1 MNVQRFQF
9 LDGFSL
15 KILALVLMFLDHLGA
30 FMTMYLT
37 PVEGT
42 PLFIAVTVFRAV
54 GRLAFP
60 LFAFFVAEGMR
71 KTHDRGNYL
80 LRFAILFAI
89 VLIAQ
94 AGLSAIPSFASVSTL
109 AQPFG
114 DLLSFAAIAYLYEKG
129 GNWRFLIALPVLYLL
144 GSGVINILNNN
155 GVQTYVPLYLLAQ
168 YNIVGL
174 VLFVPLY
181 FLPKVM
187 EGKLIGAGL
196 LIKDG
201 KEISF
206 PRPDSYGEAAYR
218 RHMNALNASIVAAV
232 FAIFWIVS
240 YLTPYLGFYFEP
252 LGQTGISFEMYGI
265 IAAFFLLLYNGR
277 RGYHAKWW
285 VYFEW
290 SFFPVHILLLA
301 GIFALISL

>member
-42 PLFIAVTVFRAV
+42 PLFIAATIFRAV

-94 AGLSAIPSFASVSTL
+94 AGLSAIPSFASV
-109 AQPFG
+109 
-114 DLLSFAAIAYLYEKG
+114 
-129 GNWRFLIALPVLYLL
+129 
-144 GSGVINILNNN
+144 
-155 GVQTYVPLYLLAQ
+155 
-168 YNIVGL
+168 
-174 VLFVPLY
+174 
-181 FLPKVM
+181 
-187 EGKLIGAGL
+187 
-196 LIKDG
+196 
-201 KEISF
+201 
-206 PRPDSYGEAAYR
+206 
-218 RHMNALNASIVAAV
+218 
-232 FAIFWIVS
+232 
-240 YLTPYLGFYFEP
+240 
-252 LGQTGISFEMYGI
+252 
-265 IAAFFLLLYNGR
+265 
-277 RGYHAKWW
+277 
-285 VYFEW
+285 
-290 SFFPVHILLLA
+290 
-301 GIFALISL
+301 

>member
-9 LDGFSL
+9 FDGFSL
-15 KILALVLMFLDHLGA
+15 KVLALVLMFLDHLGA
-30 FMTMYLT
+30 FMSMYLT

-42 PLFIAVTVFRAV
+42 PLFIAAMVLRAL

-80 LRFAILFAI
+80 LRFAILFAV

-94 AGLSAIPSFASVSTL
+94 AALSAIPSFASVSTL

-129 GNWRFLIALPVLYLL
+129 GSWRFLIALPVLYLI
-144 GSGVINILNNN
+144 GSGVVNILANN
-155 GVQTYVPLYLLAQ
+155 GIQTYVPLYLLAQ

-174 VLFVPLY
+174 LLFLPLY

-187 EGKLIGAGL
+187 EGKLVGAGL
-196 LIKDG
+196 LQ
-201 KEISF
+201 KEGNETLF

-232 FAIFWIVS
+232 FAICWIVS

-265 IAAFFLLLYNGR
+265 LAAFFFLLYNGR
-277 RGYHAKWW
+277 RGYRAKWW